1 LVEWRIDTAWGA
13 THMAR
18 ARILDAGIGVIG
30 LTVVLGAM
38 SVASAVFAPVAFA
51 LFLIALLWPLQKR
64 LQTSM
69 PRLPALAA
77 SILVLIA
84 TFVAFASLIAWG
96 FGRVARWVI
105 ANMGR
110 FQILYDQT
118 AAWLEEQ
125 GIAVAT
131 LWADHFNTGWLLGLM
146 QKLTNQVNTTLS
158 FWVVVLIYV
167 ILGLL
172 EVDGTAQKI
181 GTLPNRTAVR
191 VLVGGSAQTAARI
204 RRYMAVRTLMS
215 VLTGALVWIFAVA
228 FGLPLAREWGVI
240 AFALNYIPFIGPFVA
255 TLFPTLL
262 AMVEFESWKAVL
274 AVFAGLNVIQSI
286 VGSYVEPRLSG
297 TALSMSP
304 FVVLFSIFLWTFLWG
319 LSGTFIGVPITVA
332 VLTFCAQH
340 PDTRWLAVLLGSPNG
355 KGTDVTDPA
364 FQPEDRTRR

>member
-1 LVEWRIDTAWGA
+1 
-13 THMAR
+13 MAR
-18 ARILDAGIGVIG
+18 ARILDAGIGLIG

-64 LQTSM
+64 LQASM
-69 PRLPALAA
+69 PRLLALAA
-77 SILVLIA
+77 SVLVLVTA
-84 TFVAFASLIAWG
+84 FVAFASLLAWG

-105 ANMGR
+105 ANIGR
-110 FQILYDQT
+110 FQALYDRT
-118 AAWLEEQ
+118 TAWLEEQ
-125 GIAVAT
+125 GIAVAS
-131 LWADHFNTGWLLGLM
+131 LWADQFNVGWLLGLM
-146 QKLTNQVNTTLS
+146 QKLTSQVNTTLS

-172 EVDGTAQKI
+172 EVDGTARKI
-181 GTLPNRTAVR
+181 EALPSRTVVH
-191 VLVGGSAQTAARI
+191 VLSRGSAQTAARI

-240 AFALNYIPFIGPFVA
+240 AFALNYIPFIGPFIA

-274 AVFAGLNVIQSI
+274 AVFACLNVIQSV

-340 PDTRWLAVLLGSPNG
+340 PDTRWLAALLGSPDG
-355 KGTDVTDPA
+355 KDTHVSDPA
-364 FQPEDRTRR
+364 AGPEDRIPR